1 MAESTARKH
10 TIDILFP
17 WALFGLLAICGLLV
31 LILAADIY
39 QDTTTMADENYES
52 RTVLSYLTEKIHQ
65 NDNGTV
71 TIGSVD
77 GTDSLIIRQD
87 YDGEEYCT
95 YIFEEDGMLKE
106 LFVRSG
112 TAVSTAD
119 GKAVIPV
126 EDFKMEALENG
137 LLHFS
142 CMSEDGRK
150 MDTVVAV
157 VGRRQEKR
165 KAYDRRAGKTFRGI
179 FTGTYDIDF
188 IFLYCCSG
196 GIAAICKIPL
206 HQ

>member
-39 QDTTTMADENYES
+39 QDMTTMADENYES

-77 GTDSLIIRQD
+77 GTDSLIIWQD

-95 YIFEEDGMLKE
+95 YIFEEEGMLKE
-106 LFVRSG
+106 LFVRSE

-142 CMSEDGRK
+142 CTSEDGRK

-157 VGRRQEKR
+157 VGRGQE
-165 KAYDRRAGKTFRGI
+165 
-179 FTGTYDIDF
+179 
-188 IFLYCCSG
+188 
-196 GIAAICKIPL
+196 
-206 HQ
+206 

>member
-112 TAVSTAD
+112 TAASTAD

-157 VGRRQEKR
+157 VGSGQE
-165 KAYDRRAGKTFRGI
+165 
-179 FTGTYDIDF
+179 
-188 IFLYCCSG
+188 
-196 GIAAICKIPL
+196 
-206 HQ
+206 

>member
-77 GTDSLIIRQD
+77 GEQTVLSS
-87 YDGEEYCT
+87 
-95 YIFEEDGMLKE
+95 
-106 LFVRSG
+106 VR
-112 TAVSTAD
+112 
-119 GKAVIPV
+119 IM
-126 EDFKMEALENG
+126 MEKNIAP
-137 LLHFS
+137 
-142 CMSEDGRK
+142 
-150 MDTVVAV
+150 
-157 VGRRQEKR
+157 
-165 KAYDRRAGKTFRGI
+165 
-179 FTGTYDIDF
+179 
-188 IFLYCCSG
+188 IFLKRMAC
-196 GIAAICKIPL
+196 
-206 HQ
+206 

>member
-106 LFVRSG
+106 LIVRSG

-142 CMSEDGRK
+142 CMSEEGRK

-157 VGRRQEKR
+157 VGRRQE
-165 KAYDRRAGKTFRGI
+165 
-179 FTGTYDIDF
+179 
-188 IFLYCCSG
+188 
-196 GIAAICKIPL
+196 
-206 HQ
+206 

>member
-95 YIFEEDGMLKE
+95 YIFE
-106 LFVRSG
+106 
-112 TAVSTAD
+112 
-119 GKAVIPV
+119 
-126 EDFKMEALENG
+126 ALENG

-142 CMSEDGRK
+142 CTSEDGRK

-157 VGRRQEKR
+157 VGRRQE
-165 KAYDRRAGKTFRGI
+165 
-179 FTGTYDIDF
+179 
-188 IFLYCCSG
+188 
-196 GIAAICKIPL
+196 
-206 HQ
+206 

>member
-142 CMSEDGRK
+142 CMSEEGRK

-157 VGRRQEKR
+157 VGRRQEWR
-165 KAYDRRAGKTFRGI
+165 KAYDRKAGKTFRGI

>member
-119 GKAVIPV
+119 GKA
-126 EDFKMEALENG
+126 
-137 LLHFS
+137 
-142 CMSEDGRK
+142 
-150 MDTVVAV
+150 
-157 VGRRQEKR
+157 
-165 KAYDRRAGKTFRGI
+165 YDRRAGKTFRGI

>member
-1 MAESTARKH
+1 MAENTARKH
-10 TIDILFP
+10 TIDIIFP

-39 QDTTTMADENYES
+39 RNTTSMADENYES

-71 TIGSVD
+71 TIGTLN

-95 YIFEEDGMLKE
+95 YIYEEDDMLKE

-112 TAVSTAD
+112 TSVSTSD
-119 GKAVIPV
+119 GKAVIAV
-126 EDFKMEALENG
+126 RDFEMEMLENG

-142 CMSEDGRK
+142 CTAEDGKK

-157 VGRRQEKR
+157 VENRQE
-165 KAYDRRAGKTFRGI
+165 
-179 FTGTYDIDF
+179 
-188 IFLYCCSG
+188 
-196 GIAAICKIPL
+196 
-206 HQ
+206 